1 MKEKS
6 NIIKFPANRSK
17 SRASHDKYHHEFHDF
32 EAWEAL
38 VQLREAEDYPGLV
51 RYCKRRAERFPD
63 DPYSQFYLGEAYVLN
78 GEYEKA
84 IEFLSEHHKKRPDN
98 MDFQHV
104 ILDALFALGKNEN
117 DFDWT
122 EKPVILRMS
131 SDILDACYDFLKPK
145 RKPRSVV
152 ELHIEF
158 VMEGYLLFTEE
169 DLFKALVQDQRFIVD
184 NLDEDPLFAEVRV
197 LRKRRRSTKEAGTTP
212 Q

>member
-17 SRASHDKYHHEFHDF
+17 SRASHDEYHHEFHDF

-38 VQLREAEDYPGLV
+38 VELREAENYPGLV

-84 IEFLSEHHKKRPDN
+84 IEFLSEQYLKQPDN

-169 DLFKALVQDQRFIVD
+169 DLFKALEQDQRFIVD
-184 NLDEDPLFAEVRV
+184 NLDEGPLFAEVRV
-197 LRKRRRSTKEAGTTP
+197 LRKRRR
-212 Q
+212 